1 MYEKY
6 KSPFGYQVGDNGIDS
21 YGVDHSGFT
30 LRDEIEYQTAR
41 DNRESQMMQMYNQ
54 QGITDNYPQ
63 YTTNFWGNAD
73 NNYGFGSSNITDAIS
88 AHPAMNTAPVPIT
101 QTPQA
106 QTPTN
111 NVQQLTMPAGSQ
123 YQITMPR
130 PQEPTSWD
138 KFTNWV
144 EHTGDAMQA
153 GAVGYATG
161 ATLGNFDEA
170 MGAATAAVTLNP
182 DNYTMGRDATRQL
195 QNDLQQRH
203 PYIYGGG
210 EFLGA
215 MNTPMHLVK
224 DETLAQK
231 GFNAL
236 TDTLMA
242 SVGYAQNGDDFLTNL
257 AVNGFTNSVGLGADL
272 TPLGRGLGTTGKKII
287 KQGFNFLTDK
297 ARNMFYNNE
306 EGKY

>member
-1 MYEKY
+1 MIFY
-6 KSPFGYQVGDNGIDS
+6 D
-21 YGVDHSGFT
+21 
-30 LRDEIEYQTAR
+30 
-41 DNRESQMMQMYNQ
+41 
-54 QGITDNYPQ
+54 
-63 YTTNFWGNAD
+63 TNFWGDAG
-73 NNYGFGSSNITDAIS
+73 NNYGFGSSNITEEIS
-88 AHPAMNTAPVPIT
+88 AHPAMNTAPVPIM
-101 QTPQA
+101 QMPQA
-106 QTPTN
+106 QTSTN

-130 PQEPTSWD
+130 PQEPTAWD
-138 KFTNWV
+138 KFTNWA

-210 EFLGA
+210 EFLGV

-224 DETLAQK
+224 DKTLAQK

-257 AVNGFTNSVGLGADL
+257 AVNGIANAAGLTFDAIPIL
-272 TPLGRGLGTTGKKII
+272 RTLGSNTGKNLLNSGKKFI
-287 KQGFNFLTDK
+287 KQGINSFADK
-297 ARNMFYNNE
+297 AKNMLYSNE
-306 EGKY
+306 DKY